1 MDAAELNAIR
11 QLLREELEPV
21 KAQIGSLENKVD
33 KLEVRVGRLESRMDK
48 LESRM
53 DRLENRMDGMEA
65 EIGSL
70 SSQILKANI
79 RIEND
84 IIPNLRLL
92 AEGHGMLAE
101 TIAHKAAV
109 DRLEERVHTLEFTV
123 KKVNEELQQLKKA
136 Q

>member
-21 KAQIGSLENKVD
+21 K
-33 KLEVRVGRLESRMDK
+33 
-48 LESRM
+48 
-53 DRLENRMDGMEA
+53 A

-101 TIAHKAAV
+101 TLAHKAAV
-109 DRLEERVHTLEFTV
+109 DKLEERVHALEFTV